1 MNDTEFNKTSLF
13 GEDADSFELHT
24 FQLIL
29 HPIALCICVPLNL
42 FVGYVLLSDKELH
55 NARNA
60 IWLGVIA
67 SNLAAFFMDSLQQF
81 VFYRRSYAACQVF
94 SFLAGKPYVVLL
106 VNLLLATC
114 DRFIYTKWPLFHK
127 IHVTVFRVV
136 AAQLLCSIAI
146 VLVVSYDLLIEWK
159 QIRCGFGV
167 QDRKT
172 RSRAFGLL
180 ATFCIVAKLI
190 VYFMAR
196 KGNPSS
202 EQNGVVMRRIRTID
216 LRAQQSRSRPSGMV
230 RELSRTSLRVYRGS
244 RQFRRME
251 WNATMTL
258 VAGLVPMFLMALLSG
273 LFFLSHSIYR
283 YFFDECKSFPF

>member
-13 GEDADSFELHT
+13 GEDADSFELYT

-60 IWLGVIA
+60 IWLGVVA

-114 DRFIYTKWPLFHK
+114 DRFIYTSLPRGGS
-127 IHVTVFRVV
+127 TVAV
-136 AAQLLCSIAI
+136 
-146 VLVVSYDLLIEWK
+146 
-159 QIRCGFGV
+159 FG
-167 QDRKT
+167 RH
-172 RSRAFGLL
+172 
-180 ATFCIVAKLI
+180 
-190 VYFMAR
+190 
-196 KGNPSS
+196 
-202 EQNGVVMRRIRTID
+202 
-216 LRAQQSRSRPSGMV
+216 
-230 RELSRTSLRVYRGS
+230 
-244 RQFRRME
+244 
-251 WNATMTL
+251 
-258 VAGLVPMFLMALLSG
+258 LSG
-273 LFFLSHSIYR
+273 RQLRSNRTDSLWI
-283 YFFDECKSFPF
+283 ECPNRQTVLQSLWLTDNPVHHCQVGRLLYGQEGQRTH